1 MGCLTRLIKSGA
13 DKIPEISIE
22 SKHEKLSH
30 ELRPG
35 NNKNGFI
42 TNWVVSREFP
52 ELNHKKLFSLL

>member
-13 DKIPEISIE
+13 DQIPEISIE
-22 SKHEKLSH
+22 SKHEKLSD

-35 NNKNGFI
+35 NNKNVFI

-52 ELNHKKLFSLL
+52 ELHHRKLFSLL